1 MISLRKEKDL
11 FQKSQFW
18 IKSFS
23 KIDIYDLES
32 STHSTKFSAKTSVS
46 TKRIERNKNIE
57 PKERNNAS
65 MLSKVKEKLRQHN
78 NRSVLQ
84 AIERTNNLSM
94 PKKRIE
100 EEEVKTNYVIPKIIN
115 LH

>member
-1 MISLRKEKDL
+1 M
-11 FQKSQFW
+11 
-18 IKSFS
+18 
-23 KIDIYDLES
+23 
-32 STHSTKFSAKTSVS
+32 
-46 TKRIERNKNIE
+46 NKNIE
-57 PKERNNAS
+57 PRERNNAS
-65 MLSKVKEKLRQHN
+65 MMSKVKEKLRQHN